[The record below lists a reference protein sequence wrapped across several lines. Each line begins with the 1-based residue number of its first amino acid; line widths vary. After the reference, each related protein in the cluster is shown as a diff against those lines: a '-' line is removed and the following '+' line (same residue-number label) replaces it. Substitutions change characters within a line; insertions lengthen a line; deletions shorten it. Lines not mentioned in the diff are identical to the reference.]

1 MNDKKEYLKKHLLQQ
16 KKINRLDN
24 MLRLGLITAEQ
35 HKTEIENCKIIR
47 QEIEKRIAQTDGNI
61 LSEILFLKYACGK
74 SLEEI
79 SYIINYSLRHTERLH
94 KKALEKF
101 KI

>member
-16 KKINRLDN
+16 KKINRLND
-24 MLRLGLITAEQ
+24 MLKLGLISNAE
-35 HKTEIENCKIIR
+35 HKSEIKKCETIR
-47 QEIEKRIAQTDGNI
+47 QEIEDKITLTDGDI

-74 SLEEI
+74 NLSEI

-101 KI
+101 NL